1 MNDNKEKIEE
11 KIKRLKEYCQKHPYA
26 ISNIKY
32 LKDILEREGRVE
44 EVEYLNRLYNDYK
57 YISSRKSQGKISKEL
72 EDDLREAKIGG
83 IFGFS
88 EQDEKIAKILPKD
101 YFLHIMEQY
110 GSINNFRER
119 YIQYRVDLAIAKNVE
134 EKEMVKSKYEKD
146 NIIYFSH
153 RLPIVRE
160 FDLCGKEGY
169 KELLYRIIKKSDYDL
184 EGYII
189 GNEMD
194 KTIDLI
200 LSKLPDD
207 ERKIIEMR
215 FGLKDGQSMTYRSIG
230 EKMGVTQT
238 AIRGREN
245 EILKELR
252 KYQNSEMLN
261 AEIFEVTEEFIRAYY
276 EKYDIFYSNEQKKKE
291 DIEELMKIARKN
303 PLRTTEEPREICK
316 LNLSPR
322 ISHILAKN
330 GFFTVDDLLE
340 KVNSIVDFEGIVG
353 LGEKGRKELE
363 NCLHGLG
370 IKFTFERQREDN
382 KQEKQLSELNFSARV
397 ENALKRARISSLSD
411 LLETMNR
418 LGDLKKIRGLGEK
431 GVEEITDKMHQLG
444 IKCTCEDEKERT
456 GKEEQEVTSNLEKEQ
471 EDTNEEQEELEIEQK
486 VPNTEKMHTQDEK
499 EMTGKEEQE
508 VTSNSEKEQEDMN
521 EEQEKIE
528 IEQKAPSI
536 EKLHTQI
543 EELSRKSQELS
554 NRLREIDI
562 STTDKVGDEVI
573 EEFLIILDKQK
584 ETLEQLDNLTK
595 VLSKEESQK
604 RDVRSKIINEMFD
617 ENFLSGMEKN

>member
-119 YIQYRVDLAIAKNVE
+119 YIQYRVDLVTAKNGA
-134 EKEMVKSKYEKD
+134 EKKME
-146 NIIYFSH
+146 NAFL
-153 RLPIVRE
+153 LPRV

-499 EMTGKEEQE
+499 EMTGKEEKE

-521 EEQEKIE
+521 EEQEEIE